1 MGAVA
6 VPVPVAADAAV
17 SITIQL
23 RKLTKPERM
32 GVERGGNMMPMT
44 FLRAGETGMIQRVGG
59 AEDTKRFLANLGFVD
74 GAAVTVISELNGNLI
89 VNIKDS
95 RVAINKEMAKHV
107 MVQ

>member
-1 MGAVA
+1 
-6 VPVPVAADAAV
+6 
-17 SITIQL
+17 
-23 RKLTKPERM
+23 
-32 GVERGGNMMPMT
+32 MPMT

-74 GAAVTVISELNGNLI
+74 GAAVTVISELN

>member
-1 MGAVA
+1 
-6 VPVPVAADAAV
+6 
-17 SITIQL
+17 
-23 RKLTKPERM
+23 
-32 GVERGGNMMPMT
+32 MPMT

-95 RVAINKEMAKHV
+95 RVASKASKGLFLV
-107 MVQ
+107 LF